1 MPRRIAPS
9 HPGIVD
15 APVLVL
21 ASVTESVVTAT
32 WHLVRDGGLPA
43 VFLLMA
49 LGSACIPIPS
59 EVVMLFAG
67 FAVANPGGSGAH
79 HHLTMTGIVL
89 AGLLGTLVGSWIA
102 YGIGRG
108 GRLEL
113 MERHGHLVHMGPAQ
127 IARADRWFQRYG
139 DPAVLFGRMIPLVR
153 AFVSLPAGVA
163 KMPPLRF
170 TMLTIVGSI
179 PWVLAL
185 ALAGHALGSE
195 WTSVRKGFEY
205 VDYAIVALLVVG
217 AVYWIVRRR
226 RVGEA
231 VTVAAAGEDPDR
243 ASSPESAPAD
253 IG

>member
-1 MPRRIAPS
+1 M
-9 HPGIVD
+9 
-15 APVLVL
+15 LVL
-21 ASVTESVVTAT
+21 ASVTESVVTTT

-43 VFLLMA
+43 VFALMA
-49 LGSACIPIPS
+49 IGSACIPIPS

-67 FAVANPGGSGAH
+67 FAVADPGGSGAH

-102 YGIGRG
+102 YAIGRG

-113 MERHGHLVHMGPAQ
+113 MERHGHLVKLLGPAHPAQ
-127 IARADRWFQRYG
+127 IERADRWFARYG
-139 DPAVLFGRMIPLVR
+139 EMTVLFGRMIPLVR

-163 KMPPLRF
+163 KMPLPRF
-170 TMLTIVGSI
+170 SVLTVIGSI

-185 ALAGHALGSE
+185 ALAGHALGGD

-205 VDYAIVALLVVG
+205 VDYAIVVLIVVG
-217 AVYWIVRRR
+217 IGYWIVRRR
-226 RVGEA
+226 RVGQA
-231 VTVAAAGEDPDR
+231 VAVEVAAEDPNR
-243 ASSPESAPAD
+243 ASPESAPVD